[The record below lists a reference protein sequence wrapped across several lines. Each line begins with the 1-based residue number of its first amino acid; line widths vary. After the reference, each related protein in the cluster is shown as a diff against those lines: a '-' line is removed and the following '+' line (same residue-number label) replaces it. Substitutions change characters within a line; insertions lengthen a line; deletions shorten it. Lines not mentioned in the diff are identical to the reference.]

1 MNNPTTVWPLV
12 RSVDIGLIFNF
23 PVKLTVII
31 KQKEDKRRDGRQ
43 TSEDALLCFMSRKR
57 CLKRPSYNNNNNN
70 VGVFKEDLG

>member
-1 MNNPTTVWPLV
+1 MNNPTTVWPFV

-43 TSEDALLCFMSRKR
+43 TGEDALLFYVKKAM
-57 CLKRPSYNNNNNN
+57 
-70 VGVFKEDLG
+70 FKTPEL